1 MDWENE
7 TINFACLGLEEIRAL
22 QCGVGMIAVD
32 AVSDDIRAEIDL
44 ATKEPDYH
52 ETGQG
57 KLQRMERICGGVDF
71 PTGKLPELLPVADAV
86 LASKGILKARLILN
100 GARRGA
106 ETLVNRIEDVKAFQS
121 PDSVEQ
127 AA

>member
-22 QCGVGMIAVD
+22 QCGVDMIPDD

-86 LASKGILKARLILN
+86 LASKGIANFSSYSKKVGGVILIGVGIYLF
-100 GARRGA
+100 
-106 ETLVNRIEDVKAFQS
+106 TYLL
-121 PDSVEQ
+121 
-127 AA
+127 